1 MKIAL
6 TALSSL
12 ALSACIA
19 PSEMLVGPQGNTVRC
34 EAHGWGY
41 VGAPLAHRSFSHCV
55 EDYTAAGFL
64 PLEDAG
70 VVGIQLSQNLLV
82 SVVAPNSPAAN
93 AGVMVGDKME
103 TINGNQ
109 VIDLAAARTMLFGK
123 SGASVSFSVS
133 RSGTNIPITVIR
145 GQRVQGAS

>member
-1 MKIAL
+1 MKSALIAI
-6 TALSSL
+6 SSL
-12 ALSACIA
+12 ALTACIA

-55 EDYTAAGFL
+55 EDYTAAGFV

-82 SVVAPNSPAAN
+82 SVVTPNSPAAI

-109 VIDLAAARTMLFGK
+109 VIDLAAAKTMLFGK
-123 SGASVSFSVS
+123 AGTSVKFTVN
-133 RSGTNIPITVIR
+133 RNGTEIPITVNR
-145 GQRVQGAS
+145 GSRVQSAS